1 MANGLENSASGGAP
15 GYLPHRFPFLFVDRV
30 VLVEPGRR
38 LVALKSVTRNEPQFS
53 GHFPDRPI
61 MPGVLLCEALAQA
74 GGLLIHAT
82 VLGGIDVPPPPGAEL
97 GLMLAGI
104 EGARFRRQV
113 VPGDQVLLEV
123 ELVRHRRPLWK
134 LRGTARVDGH
144 VAAQAELSIVEVD
157 RGDAAGEPAA
167 GATGGSASPAPPRGS
182 AQGVTVH
189 PSASVEP
196 GAELDSGVTIGA
208 GASVGRHVRIGRD
221 TTVGP
226 GAQLGGHTTL
236 GVANRIFAHA
246 IVGAE
251 PQDLKFHGEPARL
264 ILGDRNQV
272 REFAT
277 LSIGTEGG
285 GMETVLGDD
294 NLLMNYAHIGHDCR
308 LGSGIVVANGVQL
321 AGHVTV
327 QDHAILSGLV
337 AVAQFVTIGRMAFI
351 GGGSMVVMDVP
362 PFCMANGDRA
372 RLVGLNTVGLERRG
386 LSPDDVRALKKA
398 FQVLFKSKERV
409 PEAVAQ
415 IRAEAGAPAAVLEL
429 AAFVEAS
436 TRGVTRP

>member
-1 MANGLENSASGGAP
+1 MSKGLEKTASGGAP

-30 VLVEPGRR
+30 VEVEPGRR

-74 GGLLIHAT
+74 GGLLVHAT
-82 VLGGIDVPPPPGAEL
+82 VLGGIDVPPPPGREL

-104 EGARFRRQV
+104 EAARFRRQV

-134 LRGTARVDGH
+134 LRGTARVDGQ
-144 VAAQAELSIVEVD
+144 VAAQAELSIVEVEV
-157 RGDAAGEPAA
+157 GDAAGAA
-167 GATGGSASPAPPRGS
+167 EGSAAATPPRGP

-189 PSASVEP
+189 PSACVET
-196 GAELDSGVTIGA
+196 GAELDSGVNIGP

-246 IVGAE
+246 IVGTD
-251 PQDLKFHGEPARL
+251 PQDLKFHGEPGRL
-264 ILGDRNQV
+264 VLGDRNQI

-294 NLLMNYAHIGHDCR
+294 NLLMNYVHIGHDCR
-308 LGSGIVVANGVQL
+308 LGNGIVVANGVQL

-386 LSPDDVRALKKA
+386 FAPDEVRALKKG

-409 PEAVAQ
+409 PEAVAR
-415 IRAEAGAPAAVLEL
+415 IRAEHATDAPVLEL